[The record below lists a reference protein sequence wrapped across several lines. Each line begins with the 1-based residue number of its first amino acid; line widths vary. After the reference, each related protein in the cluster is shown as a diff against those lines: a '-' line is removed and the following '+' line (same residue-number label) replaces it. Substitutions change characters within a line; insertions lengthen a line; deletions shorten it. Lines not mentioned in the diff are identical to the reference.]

1 MNNMRHQLII
11 FVLPFWLTQTPLM
24 AHYRWMICCILNI
37 DFVFFFFKFW
47 VLASPAEWINNNI
60 TYIYRKRQFSKM
72 SKVLGVLTKRTPR
85 SVSVRMG
92 NLASDNRCVVEWLK
106 KALIEMFIMPPNV
119 NVVEKANLL
128 RQNDHIKMLLEVQ
141 DTGDG
146 SMR

>member
-1 MNNMRHQLII
+1 
-11 FVLPFWLTQTPLM
+11 
-24 AHYRWMICCILNI
+24 
-37 DFVFFFFKFW
+37 
-47 VLASPAEWINNNI
+47 
-60 TYIYRKRQFSKM
+60 M